1 MPRTLSSTN
10 TANIALANTT
20 PTYIVEFDFVPII
33 RISSRGDQTYNLNTY
48 NGVSGFKAS
57 LAQDGL
63 SGQLQWFNADYV
75 YSDSMRKT
83 DGVGVWVR
91 VAYKETPVDAD
102 YDEFFNGEI
111 GRCTFDTVCRV
122 ALVPP
127 QQQYSPRY
135 RITQDNFKHLTPPG
149 TQFETSNGVVII
161 QSKF

>member
-83 DGVGVWVR
+83 AQPRPGSSSTS
-91 VAYKETPVDAD
+91 VARGKTIDKPNAFTHVLVFPNELTWWKSKAD
-102 YDEFFNGEI
+102 TASI
-111 GRCTFDTVCRV
+111 
-122 ALVPP
+122 
-127 QQQYSPRY
+127 PRIWQ
-135 RITQDNFKHLTPPG
+135 RSHTG
-149 TQFETSNGVVII
+149 
-161 QSKF
+161 